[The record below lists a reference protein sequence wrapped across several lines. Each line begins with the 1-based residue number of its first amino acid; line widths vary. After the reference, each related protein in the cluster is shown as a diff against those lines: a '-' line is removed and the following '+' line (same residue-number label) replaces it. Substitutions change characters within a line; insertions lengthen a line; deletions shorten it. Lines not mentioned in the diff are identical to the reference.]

1 MNNTIDSKE
10 LQEMKVQL
18 ELLTKKLERETIVN
32 ERLIRS
38 SMKEKAH
45 YLRRGIIL
53 ESLVCFIMIP
63 FFVWI
68 LPKFSS
74 PHSIYFCVFCAAFMV
89 LALCYNYYMYREFHT
104 KDFAEVNLIEARKAT
119 LKFKRLTQRW
129 TFCIGIPFLMIF
141 IPWFVYENALVYKG
155 EMLQIPLI
163 SAAIGLLIGGVIG
176 IYQFNKTL
184 RTTDEIL
191 MQIEEL
197 EEQA

>member
-1 MNNTIDSKE
+1 MNNAIDSKE
-10 LQEMKVQL
+10 LQEMKAQL

-32 ERLIRS
+32 ERLIRH
-38 SMKEKAH
+38 SMKEKANT
-45 YLRRGIIL
+45 LRRNIII
-53 ESLVCFIMIP
+53 ESLVCIIMIP
-63 FFVWI
+63 FFIWI
-68 LPKFSS
+68 LPKIS
-74 PHSIYFCVFCAAFMV
+74 PHSMYFCTFSTAFMV
-89 LALCYNYYMYREFHT
+89 LALAYNYYMYREFHT

-129 TFCIGIPFLMIF
+129 TFCIGIPFLMVF
-141 IPWFVYENALVYKG
+141 IPWFVYENAQVYKG
-155 EMLQIPLI
+155 EMLKLVLI
-163 SAAIGLLIGGVIG
+163 FAAIGLLIGGVIG

>member
-10 LQEMKVQL
+10 LQEMKAQL

-32 ERLIRS
+32 ERLIRH
-38 SMKEKAH
+38 SMKEKANT
-45 YLRRGIIL
+45 LRRNIII
-53 ESLVCFIMIP
+53 ESLVCIIMIP
-63 FFVWI
+63 FFIWI
-68 LPKFSS
+68 LPQIS
-74 PHSIYFCVFCAAFMV
+74 PHSMYFCSFSTAFMA

-104 KDFAEVNLIEARKAT
+104 KDFAEANLIEARKAT

-129 TFCIGIPFLMIF
+129 TFCIGIPFLMVF

-176 IYQFNKTL
+176 IYQFNKTI

-197 EEQA
+197 EEQT

>member
-10 LQEMKVQL
+10 LQEMKAQL
-18 ELLTKKLERETIVN
+18 ELLTKKLERETIIN
-32 ERLIRS
+32 ERLIRR

-53 ESLVCFIMIP
+53 ESLVCVMMIP
-63 FFVWI
+63 FFIWI

-74 PHSIYFCVFCAAFMV
+74 PHSIYFCSFCAAFMA
-89 LALCYNYYMYREFHT
+89 LALVYNYYMYREFHT
-104 KDFAEVNLIEARKAT
+104 KDFAKVNLIEARKST

-129 TFCIGIPFLMIF
+129 TFCIGIPFLMVF
-141 IPWFVYENALVYKG
+141 IPWFVYENMQVYKG
-155 EMLQIPLI
+155 EMLELVLI
-163 SAAIGLLIGGVIG
+163 FAAIGLLIGSVIG

-197 EEQA
+197 EGQS

>member
-32 ERLIRS
+32 ERMIRY
-38 SMKEKAH
+38 SMKEKANT
-45 YLRRGIIL
+45 LRRNIII
-53 ESLVCFIMIP
+53 ESLVCIIMIP
-63 FFVWI
+63 FFIWI
-68 LPKFSS
+68 LPKIS
-74 PHSIYFCVFCAAFMV
+74 PHSMYFCTFSTAFMA
-89 LALCYNYYMYREFHT
+89 LALGYNYYMYREFHT
-104 KDFAEVNLIEARKAT
+104 KDFSESNLIEARKAT
-119 LKFKRLTQRW
+119 LKFKQLTRRW

-141 IPWFVYENALVYKG
+141 IPWIVYENAQVYKG
-155 EMLQIPLI
+155 EMLELVLI
-163 SAAIGLLIGGVIG
+163 FAAIGLLIGGVIG

>member
-10 LQEMKVQL
+10 LQEMKAQL

-32 ERLIRS
+32 ERLIRH
-38 SMKEKAH
+38 SMKEKANT
-45 YLRRGIIL
+45 LRRNIII
-53 ESLVCFIMIP
+53 ESLVCIIMIP
-63 FFVWI
+63 FFIWI
-68 LPKFSS
+68 LPKIS
-74 PHSIYFCVFCAAFMV
+74 PHSMYFCSFSTAFMA

-104 KDFAEVNLIEARKAT
+104 KDFAEANLIEARKAT

-129 TFCIGIPFLMIF
+129 TFCIGIPFLMVF

-176 IYQFNKTL
+176 IYQFNKTI

>member
-32 ERLIRS
+32 ERLIRH
-38 SMKEKAH
+38 SMKEKANT
-45 YLRRGIIL
+45 LRRNIII
-53 ESLVCFIMIP
+53 ESLVCITMIP
-63 FFVWI
+63 FFIWI
-68 LPKFSS
+68 LPQIS
-74 PHSIYFCVFCAAFMV
+74 PHSMYFCAISTAFMV
-89 LALCYNYYMYREFHT
+89 LALAYNYYMYREFHT

-129 TFCIGIPFLMIF
+129 TFCIGIPFLMVF

>member
-1 MNNTIDSKE
+1 MTNTIDSKE

-32 ERLIRS
+32 QRLIRS
-38 SMKEKAH
+38 SMKEKARN
-45 YLRRGIIL
+45 LRRNIIL
-53 ESLVCFIMIP
+53 ESLVCIIMIP
-63 FFVWI
+63 FFIWI
-68 LPKFSS
+68 LPNIS
-74 PHSIYFCVFCAAFMV
+74 PHSMYFCAFSVAFMM

-104 KDFAEVNLIEARKAT
+104 KDFSEANLIEARKAT
-119 LKFKRLTQRW
+119 LKFKRLTRRW
-129 TFCIGIPFLMIF
+129 TYCIGIPFLMVF
-141 IPWFVYENALVYKG
+141 IPWFVYENAQVYKG
-155 EMLQIPLI
+155 EMLELVLI
-163 SAAIGLLIGGVIG
+163 FASIGLLIGSVIG

>member
-1 MNNTIDSKE
+1 MTNTIDSKE

-18 ELLTKKLERETIVN
+18 DLLTKKLERETIVN
-32 ERLIRS
+32 QRLIRS
-38 SMKEKAH
+38 SMKEKARNL
-45 YLRRGIIL
+45 LRNIIL
-53 ESLVCFIMIP
+53 ESLVCIIMIP
-63 FFVWI
+63 FFIGI
-68 LPKFSS
+68 LPQIS
-74 PHSIYFCVFCAAFMV
+74 PHSMYFCAFSVAFMM

-104 KDFAEVNLIEARKAT
+104 KDFSEANLIEARKAT
-119 LKFKRLTQRW
+119 LKFKRLTRRW
-129 TFCIGIPFLMIF
+129 TYCIGIPFIMVF

-176 IYQFNKTL
+176 IYQFNKTI

>member
-10 LQEMKVQL
+10 LQEMKAQL

-32 ERLIRS
+32 ERLIRH
-38 SMKEKAH
+38 SMKEKANT
-45 YLRRGIIL
+45 LRRNIII
-53 ESLVCFIMIP
+53 ESLVCIIMIP
-63 FFVWI
+63 FFIWI
-68 LPKFSS
+68 LPQIS
-74 PHSIYFCVFCAAFMV
+74 PHSMYFCSFSTAFMA

-129 TFCIGIPFLMIF
+129 TFCIGIPFLMVF

-163 SAAIGLLIGGVIG
+163 SAATGLLIGGVIG
-176 IYQFNKTL
+176 IYQFNKTI

>member
-32 ERLIRS
+32 ERLIRH
-38 SMKEKAH
+38 SMKEKVNT
-45 YLRRGIIL
+45 LRRNIII
-53 ESLVCFIMIP
+53 ESLVCIIMIP
-63 FFVWI
+63 FFIWI
-68 LPKFSS
+68 LPKIS
-74 PHSIYFCVFCAAFMV
+74 PHSMYFCTFSTAFMA
-89 LALCYNYYMYREFHT
+89 LALGYNYYMYREFHT
-104 KDFAEVNLIEARKAT
+104 KDFSESNLIEARKAT
-119 LKFKRLTQRW
+119 LKFKQLTRRW
-129 TFCIGIPFLMIF
+129 SFCIGIPFLMIF
-141 IPWFVYENALVYKG
+141 IPWFVYENAQVYKG
-155 EMLQIPLI
+155 EMLELVLI
-163 SAAIGLLIGGVIG
+163 FAAIGLLIGGVIG

>member
-10 LQEMKVQL
+10 LQEMKAQL

-38 SMKEKAH
+38 SMKEKANT
-45 YLRRGIIL
+45 LRRNIII
-53 ESLVCFIMIP
+53 ESLVCIIMIP
-63 FFVWI
+63 FFIWI
-68 LPKFSS
+68 LPKIS
-74 PHSIYFCVFCAAFMV
+74 PHSLYFCAFSVAFMV

-104 KDFAEVNLIEARKAT
+104 QDFSDANLIEARKAT
-119 LKFKRLTQRW
+119 LKFKRLTRRW
-129 TFCIGIPFLMIF
+129 TYCIGIPFLMVF
-141 IPWFVYENALVYKG
+141 IPWFVYENAQVYKG
-155 EMLQIPLI
+155 EMLELVLI
-163 SAAIGLLIGGVIG
+163 FAAIGLLIGSVIG

>member
-10 LQEMKVQL
+10 LQEMKAQL

-32 ERLIRS
+32 GRLIRH
-38 SMKEKAH
+38 SMKEKANT
-45 YLRRGIIL
+45 LRRNIII
-53 ESLVCFIMIP
+53 ESLVCIIMIP
-63 FFVWI
+63 FFIWI
-68 LPKFSS
+68 LPQIS
-74 PHSIYFCVFCAAFMV
+74 PHSMYFCSFSTAFMV
-89 LALCYNYYMYREFHT
+89 LALVYNYYMSREFHT
-104 KDFAEVNLIEARKAT
+104 KDFSEANLIEARKAT
-119 LKFKRLTQRW
+119 LKFQRLTRRW
-129 TFCIGIPFLMIF
+129 TYCIGIPFLMVF

-163 SAAIGLLIGGVIG
+163 SAAIGLFIGGVIG
-176 IYQFNKTL
+176 IYQFNKTI

>member
-10 LQEMKVQL
+10 LQEMKAQL

-32 ERLIRS
+32 ERLIRH
-38 SMKEKAH
+38 SMKEKANT
-45 YLRRGIIL
+45 LRRNIII
-53 ESLVCFIMIP
+53 ESLVCIIMIP
-63 FFVWI
+63 FFIWI
-68 LPKFSS
+68 LPKIS
-74 PHSIYFCVFCAAFMV
+74 PHSMYFCTFSTAFMA
-89 LALCYNYYMYREFHT
+89 LALAYNYYMYREFYT

-129 TFCIGIPFLMIF
+129 TFCIGIPFLMVF